1 MYTAE
6 GEVYITLETSILLLH
21 SSLFV
26 HQIMAY
32 RMKKI
37 YLDYN
42 IVVRLTC
49 GNEQPLND
57 LIASIDRSKFQIIYS
72 PAHIEEIAVST
83 KRHNYPLEKTK
94 EKLDFLSLLTNNI
107 ELLPFMRNDVRV
119 IEDLGLYLCE
129 EHPENCYERVVA
141 KYENNDLAE
150 QMEEEFLTDATKKN
164 IYGNDPII
172 INNTAPEIVLLESV
186 YDLSI
191 KEAIFMTL
199 LSTTKYNKDQIRELM
214 GVGSKL
220 TEFSF
225 ALIKTD
231 FSVIETAMQI
241 VFNELELI
249 RYRPEK
255 QKNYRSRLHD
265 VSHSIYA
272 AYCDYFITE
281 DSKLSYK
288 AKATYAYLKID
299 TVVMDIN
306 GLTSI
311 VSN

>member
-1 MYTAE
+1 M
-6 GEVYITLETSILLLH
+6 
-21 SSLFV
+21 
-26 HQIMAY
+26 
-32 RMKKI
+32 
-37 YLDYN
+37 N
-42 IVVRLTC
+42 
-49 GNEQPLND
+49 GNEQLLNN
-57 LIASIDRSKFQIIYS
+57 LITSIDRSKFQIIYS
-72 PAHIEEIAVST
+72 PAHIEEIAVSL

-94 EKLDFLSLLTNNI
+94 EKLDFLSSLTNNI

-119 IEDLGLYLCE
+119 IENLGLYLCE

-150 QMEEEFLTDATKKN
+150 QMEEEFLTEASEKN
-164 IYGNDPII
+164 VYGNDPII
-172 INNTAPEIVLLESV
+172 MNDTAPEIVLSEPI

-191 KEAIFMTL
+191 KENLFMTL
-199 LSTTKYNKDQIRELM
+199 LSTKIYSKDQIRELM
-214 GVGSKL
+214 GFSPEL
-220 TEFSF
+220 TGFRF

-241 VFNELELI
+241 VFNQLELI

-255 QKNYRSRLHD
+255 QKKYRSRLHD
-265 VSHSIYA
+265 VSHAIYA

-299 TVVMDIN
+299 TVVTDIN